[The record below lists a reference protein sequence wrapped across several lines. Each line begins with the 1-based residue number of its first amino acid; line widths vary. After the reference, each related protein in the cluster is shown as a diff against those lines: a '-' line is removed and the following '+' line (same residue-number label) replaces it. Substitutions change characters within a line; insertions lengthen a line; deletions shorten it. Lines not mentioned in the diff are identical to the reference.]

1 MCEAAKTSERCVH
14 AINRRFDFP
23 GDLKLHFTYQV
34 VWEESDIQWASR
46 WDTYLAMSDVQIHW
60 FSIVNSV
67 VVVFFLAGILTMII
81 VRTLRRDIAKYN
93 EMDDEVSTRVQLDDP
108 FRTELKIDSG
118 GTRTV
123 SP

>member
-1 MCEAAKTSERCVH
+1 MSEL
-14 AINRRFDFP
+14 DFHILSVTYREVLHDLLT
-23 GDLKLHFTYQV
+23 GDTKLRFTYQV
-34 VWEESDIQWASR
+34 VWEESEIQWASR

-93 EMDDEVSTRVQLDDP
+93 KMDDEVRAQATWHSV
-108 FRTELKIDSG
+108 
-118 GTRTV
+118 
-123 SP
+123 